1 MLLSN
6 INRLM
11 RHKVAEYISEGATIV
26 ENTPYFITLKQDLR
40 IITIDSYGG
49 TVINESFKRP
59 NNVVQF

>member
-1 MLLSN
+1 
-6 INRLM
+6 M